1 MYQRRPQSVQAG
13 WQLRD
18 LTYSEYDTGDMRK
31 FSENFIREEQEYLLS
46 KLENANTPS
55 QKKRYEQ
62 RLEVVEKVLEHRKIE
77 SFKWLTIWH
86 IVAAVFHGLS
96 FLVILIA
103 FLVTGPK
110 FESILTSDVLTNQT
124 TVTVTEV
131 SKYNLSWVLMF
142 MPLITSVFHIYQ
154 AYLTSQYNDDN
165 ESWYTRDIQK
175 GINVIRWIE
184 YSITAT
190 LMTWIITQLS
200 GITNIYLV
208 FLLAVVG
215 NVVLQWHGYFFELNM
230 SQDQWIKRCSP
241 MISGFVLFTGQWSI
255 LACYFFRTVSANG
268 GAPWFVWVSFFGLL
282 GTFLL
287 FPLIQILYY
296 YKTFVNDWY
305 KYEFYFIL
313 LSLISKLLL
322 DWTLFGAIFSEQN

>member
-13 WQLRD
+13 WRL
-18 LTYSEYDTGDMRK
+18 
-31 FSENFIREEQEYLLS
+31 
-46 KLENANTPS
+46 
-55 QKKRYEQ
+55 YEQ
-62 RLEVVEKVLEHRKIE
+62 KGTKNRTQEFKN
-77 SFKWLTIWH
+77 FKWLTTWH
-86 IVAAVFHGLS
+86 IVAAVLHGLS

-124 TVTVTEV
+124 IVTVTEV
-131 SKYNLSWVLMF
+131 SKYNVSWVLMF
-142 MPLITSVFHIYQ
+142 MPFITSLFHIYQ
-154 AYLTSQYNDDN
+154 AYLTSQYNDVG
-165 ESWYTRDIQK
+165 SFGGTWYTRDIQD
-175 GINVIRWIE
+175 GINVVRWIE

-190 LMTWIITQLS
+190 LMTWIIAQLS

-282 GTFLL
+282 VTFLL

-296 YKTFVNDWY
+296 YKKFVDDWY

-322 DWTLFGAIFSEQN
+322 DWTLFIAIF